1 MKRTNYLQKFTETET
16 VINDI
21 LQKNKIEKNDI

>member
-1 MKRTNYLQKFTETET
+1 MKRTNDLQKFTETET